1 MHDLFKNS
9 GVEFGKRS
17 NWLQC
22 GKCGCTKYF
31 GFWWLGGY
39 KSKTEPPCEINPINK
54 EWRKNAEQQF

>member
-1 MHDLFKNS
+1 MHKMFKNS

-22 GKCGCTKYF
+22 EKCGATKHH

-39 KSKTEPPCEINPINK
+39 KSKQEPPCEIHPINSK
-54 EWRKNAEQQF
+54 WLNEAEKI